1 MTETLPQRVARILS
15 EEIAPAFELD
25 GSRIEVVDV
34 VDGVA
39 QLRFDGVCSSCPAT
53 LMTLIMGLEQELL
66 KRVPEVEYIEAV
78 I

>member
-1 MTETLPQRVARILS
+1 MSESLKEQVARILT
-15 EEIAPAFELD
+15 EEVAPAFELD

-34 VDGVA
+34 SDGVA

-53 LMTLIMGLEQELL
+53 LMTIIMGLEQELQ
-66 KRVPEVEYIEAV
+66 KRIPQIAYIEAV